1 MKIHVKDKK
10 PMRRSLLLCI
20 IPMMYTALM
29 IAQDAKPQDSTLK
42 KFDGYIP
49 LYWDSKNG
57 KLLMEI
63 KRFDTEFLY
72 QVSLQTGVGS
82 NPIGLDRGQLRSF
95 GDLRSRRKK
104 TGLCWSMRHL
114 SSCGM
119 LTALVKRCKG
129 PPRGHSVL
137 T

>member
-82 NPIGLDRGQLRSF
+82 NPIGFDRGQLGSTNVVSFERAGNKILLNQPNYSYRARSN
-95 GDLRSRRKK
+95 DPAERR
-104 TGLCWSMRHL
+104 
-114 SSCGM
+114 
-119 LTALVKRCKG
+119 AVKESFAT
-129 PPRGHSVL
+129 SV
-137 T
+137 